1 MANPQA
7 ILDAARAHA
16 DAGRHAQAEALVRRA
31 LQSDPR
37 HPDLNHAAAL
47 VLLHA
52 AKAEQA
58 LFFAERAAKA
68 SPTAGPL
75 STLGVALAQ
84 CRRPV
89 EAIEAFG
96 RALAHTPGHIPSVLG
111 LANAQRT
118 AHRYEDAV
126 EACTGALALH
136 PRDPA
141 LVATASAALVDAGR
155 VGEAVAIIEEARGE
169 HPDSPLLAQAMLFA
183 INYIDLDPRR
193 IFEEHVAYGRALR
206 RQAGPAARLRAMDG
220 EKRLRIGLVSPDFR
234 AHSVAYF
241 IEPVLEH
248 HDRGRFEVVCFNNSP
263 RADAVTARL
272 RSHAAGWHEV
282 AAMTDE
288 GIAALA
294 RSRGID
300 VLVDLSGHTL
310 GHRMGVFALRGAP
323 VQATFIGYPNTTGLD
338 TMDVRLVDSIT
349 DPPGGEGGEALAVE
363 RLWRMEGCFL
373 CYRPPRDAPE
383 PSARAPGSPL
393 TLGSFN
399 VLPKLSPAAVDLWC
413 GCLARLPA
421 ARLLLKCNQ
430 LADERVRE
438 RCRGWFGSRGIDP
451 ARIELLPPTP
461 KLAEHLA
468 LYSRLDVALDTYPY
482 TGTTTTCEALWMG
495 VPVVTMEGRMHVS
508 RVGSSLL
515 RAAGLDGLVATTPAE
530 FVERVVGLC
539 EDGTRGG
546 TPRGLDLRRKLAAS
560 ALTRGEPYTRR
571 VEAALREVWRKAC
584 AG

>member
-1 MANPQA
+1 MPNPQA

-84 CRRPV
+84 CRRPG
-89 EAIEAFG
+89 EAIEAFR
-96 RALAHTPGHIPSVLG
+96 RALAHTPGHIPSALG

-126 EACTGALALH
+126 ETCSAALATH
-136 PRDPA
+136 RRDPS

-155 VGEAVAIIEEARGE
+155 VGEAVAMIEEARGE
-169 HPDSPLLAQAMLFA
+169 HPDSALLAQAMLFA

-193 IFEEHVAYGRALR
+193 IFEEHIAYGRALR
-206 RQAGPAARLRAMDG
+206 RQAGPPAHLRAMDP

-248 HDRGRFEVVCFNNSP
+248 HDRGRFELICFNNSP
-263 RADAVTARL
+263 RADEVTARL

-288 GIAALA
+288 GIAALV

-349 DPPGGEGGEALAVE
+349 DPPGVEALAVE

-373 CYRPPRDAPE
+373 CYRPARDAPE
-383 PSARAPGSPL
+383 PSARAPGSPV

-413 GCLARLPA
+413 ACLARLPG

-430 LADERVRE
+430 LTDARVRE
-438 RCRGWFGSRGIDP
+438 RCRGWFTAKGID
-451 ARIELLPPTP
+451 AGRIELLPPTP
-461 KLAEHLA
+461 TLAEHLA

-482 TGTTTTCEALWMG
+482 AGTTTTCEALWMG
-495 VPVVTMEGRMHVS
+495 VPVVTMEGGTHVS

-515 RAAGLDGLVATTPAE
+515 RGAGLGGLVATTAAE
-530 FVERVVGLC
+530 FVERVMGLC
-539 EDGTRGG
+539 EDGARVG

-560 ALTRGEPYTRR
+560 ALTQGEAYTRR